1 MESPSASGGN
11 RRSALFTLGNRVG
24 GADGFARRRDFRVK
38 PRPMCAAEL
47 TLALYEPDIA
57 PNVGAMLRTCACLG
71 VDAAI
76 IEPAGF
82 VFSDRRFRRAGMD
95 YLDALVIDR
104 HISFAAF
111 ELWRA
116 AAGRRLV
123 LLTTDGT
130 SDLWDFSFRGGDI
143 LMVGRE
149 SVGVPESAAARADA
163 RVRIPITPPLRS
175 LNVGVAAA
183 LALGEALRQLRH
195 RAAAP
200 VVEDVV
206 TTV

>member
-1 MESPSASGGN
+1 MS
-11 RRSALFTLGNRVG
+11 
-24 GADGFARRRDFRVK
+24 
-38 PRPMCAAEL
+38 AAEL

-57 PNVGAMLRTCACLG
+57 PNAGAMLRTCACLG

-104 HISFAAF
+104 HSSFAAF
-111 ELWRA
+111 ERWRA
-116 AAGRRLV
+116 AARRRLV
-123 LLTTDGT
+123 LLTTEGT
-130 SDLWDFSFRGGDI
+130 TELWDFAFRTGDI

-149 SVGVPESAAARADA
+149 SVGVPESTAARADA
-163 RVRIPITPPLRS
+163 RVRIAIRPPLRS

-195 RAAAP
+195 RAGAAR
-200 VVEDVV
+200 VGDDDVS
-206 TTV
+206 TSA